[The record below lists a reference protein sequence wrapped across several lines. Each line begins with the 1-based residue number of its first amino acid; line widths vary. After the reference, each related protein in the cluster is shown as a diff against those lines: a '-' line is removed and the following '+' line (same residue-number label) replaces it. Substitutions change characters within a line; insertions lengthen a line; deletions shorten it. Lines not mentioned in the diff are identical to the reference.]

1 MEGIIICIKL
11 GVVFLG
17 TLFTWIF
24 GAWDM
29 PIVTLL
35 VFIFLDYLIKMG
47 RNTCFYSK
55 ILTYRST

>member
-29 PIVTLL
+29 PIITLL
-35 VFIFLDYLIKMG
+35 VFIFLDYLTGVIKG
-47 RNTCFYSK
+47 VKVRNYVR
-55 ILTYRST
+55 I

>member
-35 VFIFLDYLIKMG
+35 VFIFLDYLLF
-47 RNTCFYSK
+47 NT
-55 ILTYRST
+55 R